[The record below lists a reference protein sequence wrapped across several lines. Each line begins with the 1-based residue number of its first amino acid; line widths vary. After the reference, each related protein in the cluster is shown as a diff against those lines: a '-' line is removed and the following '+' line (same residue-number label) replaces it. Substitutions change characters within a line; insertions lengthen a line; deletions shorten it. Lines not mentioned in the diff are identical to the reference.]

1 MGHGEARAFSF
12 SFFSPLFL
20 NSFPC
25 LLNYYTFFLTQGE
38 TLGCGN
44 LPVVNNLTNEGSMEA
59 MALPEH
65 YPGPSNEWLPTKRED
80 VRFPTLSC

>member
-1 MGHGEARAFSF
+1 MGHGEARPSL
-12 SFFSPLFL
+12 SP
-20 NSFPC
+20 SSSSSIPFPC

-44 LPVVNNLTNEGSMEA
+44 LPVVNNLTTRGQHEA

-65 YPGPSNEWLPTKRED
+65 YPGPSNEWLPHQT
-80 VRFPTLSC
+80 